1 MKRQLTTAYKVKEY
15 LRLRRALGFKMRSQG
30 EMLLQFAKQLDRS
43 GHRGPLT
50 TEMALK
56 WANSPQLSR
65 SSRAKRLSAVRCFA
79 RYLSVRDGRTEVPG
93 RYLVPKVCFRQR
105 PHLYSPRELEQLL
118 ETVGRLRPLYPL
130 KRLVYRT
137 LFGLLACT
145 GLRVSEALRLNA
157 VDVDL
162 KRGVMRIEQTKFKK
176 SRLVTLHPT
185 ATRALRCYV
194 LARYGQQVINE
205 DSPFFVNGRG
215 TRLTY
220 CAVRNAFERIR
231 DMLSWKKGN
240 GDMPRPR
247 IHDLR
252 HTFACRRLLSWYR
265 QGKDVHNLIA
275 ALSTYMGHGKVTD
288 TYWYLTGTPELLAI
302 AGGRFERFACAE
314 KGGRACNPK
323 NLRCPR
329 FRLGQCFSVTS
340 ASTLSANVILA
351 RRQLAAIATLS
362 G

>member
-1 MKRQLTTAYKVKEY
+1 MKRKSTMARKVKEY

-30 EMLLQFAKQLDRS
+30 EMLLQFARYLDRS

-56 WANSPQLSR
+56 WANDPKLSR

-105 PHLYSPRELEQLL
+105 PHLYSQRELEQLL
-118 ETVGRLRPLYPL
+118 DATGRLWPSYPL

-137 LFGLLACT
+137 LFGLLACA
-145 GLRVSEALRLNA
+145 GLRVSEALKLNA
-157 VDVDL
+157 ADVDL
-162 KRGVMRIEQTKFKK
+162 EHGVARIEKTKFKK
-176 SRLVTLHPT
+176 SRLVPLHPT
-185 ATRALRCYV
+185 ATRALRRYV
-194 LARYGQQVINE
+194 LARDGRQVMGDN
-205 DSPFFVNGRG
+205 SPFFLNGDG

-220 CAVRNAFERIR
+220 CAVRWAFDQLR
-231 DMLSWKKGN
+231 DILGWKKGN
-240 GDMPRPR
+240 GEMPRPR

-252 HTFACRRLLSWYR
+252 HTFACQRLLSWYR

-302 AGGRFERFACAE
+302 AGGRFERFAHLG
-314 KGGRACNPK
+314 KGGRA
-323 NLRCPR
+323 
-329 FRLGQCFSVTS
+329 
-340 ASTLSANVILA
+340 
-351 RRQLAAIATLS
+351 
-362 G
+362 